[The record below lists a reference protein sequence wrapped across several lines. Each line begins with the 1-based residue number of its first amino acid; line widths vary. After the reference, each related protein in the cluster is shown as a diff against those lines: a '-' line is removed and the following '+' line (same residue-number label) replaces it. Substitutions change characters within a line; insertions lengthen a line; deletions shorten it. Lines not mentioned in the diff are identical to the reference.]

1 MELSKRV
8 DLGFRALVYLALL
21 EDDKQATIQEIAQVY
36 NEPKSHLMKI
46 VNALVNA
53 GIVGATRGKY
63 GGVRLKKCA
72 SQIRLNSIIEALE
85 PSMLTINCS
94 KRNCII
100 EDACGLPRILNKAR
114 QAYMAELEVYNLSD
128 IIVPST
134 AQVFLN

>member
-1 MELSKRV
+1 MELSKRI

-21 EDDKQATIQEIAQVY
+21 EDGKQATIQEIAQAY

-53 GIVGATRGKY
+53 GIVDATRGKY
-63 GGVRLKKCA
+63 GGIRLKRCA
-72 SQIRLNSIIEALE
+72 SQIRLNSVIEALE

-94 KRNCII
+94 VRNCII
-100 EDACGLPRILNKAR
+100 DEACGLPRILNKAR
-114 QAYMAELEVYNLSD
+114 QAYMAELETYNLID
-128 IIVPST
+128 IIMPST

>member
-21 EDDKQATIQEIAQVY
+21 EDDKQATIQEIAQAY

-46 VNALVNA
+46 VSALVNA
-53 GIVGATRGKY
+53 GIVDATRGKY
-63 GGVRLKKCA
+63 GGIRLKVCA
-72 SQIRLNSIIEALE
+72 SDIRLNSVIEALE

-94 KRNCII
+94 ERNCII

-114 QAYMAELEVYNLSD
+114 QAYMSELEAYNLSD
-128 IIVPST
+128 IVMPST

>member
-21 EDDKQATIQEIAQVY
+21 EDDKQATIQEIAQAY

-46 VNALVNA
+46 VSALVNA
-53 GIVGATRGKY
+53 GIVDAI
-63 GGVRLKKCA
+63 
-72 SQIRLNSIIEALE
+72 Q

-94 KRNCII
+94 ERNCII
-100 EDACGLPRILNKAR
+100 EDACGLPKILNKAR
-114 QAYMAELEVYNLSD
+114 QAYMSELEAYNLSD
-128 IIVPST
+128 IVMPST